1 MSAGA
6 TPRRDSTARRTAAG
20 QPPVSR
26 CSSAATAGSAP
37 VSSVSSVAI
46 SSTSNASCEPVISMT
61 RPCPLS
67 RSTGNGSS
75 ARDATTRCRRSG
87 AWRQSA
93 SIAWFAPAAGAISWT
108 SSTTR
113 TRSRR
118 SSLWRISQISAAK
131 PRPRPA
137 SSSPLPGPA
146 PAVTAFA
153 ASTGSAGTRSRRA
166 SATPRAKVASETS
179 SDETVYQAQFRS
191 LAQAARSVDLPKPA
205 PATTLVSRRRW
216 TSSRIARRRGR
227 GRSGAGA
234 PGGRSLKVAVVPAG
248 GAGAAVPPPVA
259 ASTATAKR

>member
-1 MSAGA
+1 MRSSAAGMSAGA
-6 TPRRDSTARRTAAG
+6 SPRRDSTARRTAAG

-26 CSSAATAGSAP
+26 CSSAATAGSASP
-37 VSSVSSVAI
+37 VSSVSSVAV

-61 RPCPLS
+61 CPCPLS

-75 ARDATTRCRRSG
+75 AREARTRCRRSG

-93 SIAWFAPAAGAISWT
+93 SIAWIAPADGAISWT
-108 SSTTR
+108 SSSTR

-137 SSSPLPGPA
+137 SSSPPPGPA
-146 PAVTAFA
+146 PALTAFA

-166 SATPRAKVASETS
+166 SATPCANVASETS

-191 LAQAARSVDLPKPA
+191 VAQAARSVDLPNPA
-205 PATTLVSRRRW
+205 PATTLVRRR
-216 TSSRIARRRGR
+216 R
-227 GRSGAGA
+227 
-234 PGGRSLKVAVVPAG
+234 
-248 GAGAAVPPPVA
+248 
-259 ASTATAKR
+259 